1 MPAETTANPMI
12 VLIIQLLF
20 FGLIFYFLLIR
31 PQRKKDKEFKAMLS
45 ALEIGDEIVTIGG
58 MYGKV
63 TKIKD
68 DKITFEAGTTEKT
81 AIHIYKWGIKE
92 VKKKERA

>member
-1 MPAETTANPMI
+1 MEQNPI
-12 VLIIQLLF
+12 FVLIIQLLI
-20 FGLIFYFLLIR
+20 FGAIFYFILIR
-31 PQRKKDKEFKAMLS
+31 PQKKKDKQFKDMLA

-68 DKITFEAGTTEKT
+68 DKISFESGTVEKT
-81 AIHIYKWGIKE
+81 TIHIYKWAIKD
-92 VKKKERA
+92 VKKKEQA